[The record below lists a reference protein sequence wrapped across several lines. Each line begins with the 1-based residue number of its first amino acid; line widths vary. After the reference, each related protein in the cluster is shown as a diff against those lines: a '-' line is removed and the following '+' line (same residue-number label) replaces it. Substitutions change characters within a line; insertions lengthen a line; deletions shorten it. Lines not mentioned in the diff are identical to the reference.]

1 MLRVFSLF
9 FIFPFP
15 KTKLIL
21 CFLFFII
28 LFFRFFL
35 SPQKNKGLKN
45 FYISVVNIL
54 RIFFSLSRT
63 FTTFSFLHLLSSP
76 LYIFY
81 FPPFL
86 PLSPQLLSFLRQS
99 TVLTAFFSSH
109 LTFFPSYFSLT
120 HTQSSFPHTFPHT
133 YTHTH
138 TLRSPH
144 TVFPSRTS
152 VFLQS
157 YIFTSHSCYPSHA
170 ISFPTI
176 SSSHLF
182 SSSLT
187 RLSHTH
193 T

>member
-1 MLRVFSLF
+1 MLFHNL
-9 FIFPFP
+9 IFP
-15 KTKLIL
+15 
-21 CFLFFII
+21 
-28 LFFRFFL
+28 FFL
-35 SPQKNKGLKN
+35 SPPKNKRLKN
-45 FYISVVNIL
+45 FYFSFVKIL
-54 RIFFSLSRT
+54 RNYFFPHQNIYHFPSH
-63 FTTFSFLHLLSSP
+63 HLLSSP

-109 LTFFPSYFSLT
+109 LTFFLSYFSLT

-170 ISFPTI
+170 ISFLTI